1 MYHPD
6 KVHPAF
12 ASATV
17 LGLDGTPTPL
27 EALWRDAPALI
38 VFVRHYG

>member
-1 MYHPD
+1 MNHPA
-6 KVHPAF
+6 PSPAAF

-17 LGLDGTPTPL
+17 LSLDGVPTPI
-27 EALWRDAPALI
+27 EDLWRDAPALI